1 MNGGPMDTDKHIVV
15 EASGSSKVLEDAINY
30 VRRGGKLV
38 CYGVYP
44 GSARVTW
51 APSKIFGDGK
61 FCCILTV
68 LES

>member
-1 MNGGPMDTDKHIVV
+1 MVTNGNTVV
-15 EASGSSKVLEDAINY
+15 EASGSSKVLEDAIYY

-44 GSARVTW
+44 SSARVSW

-61 FCCILTV
+61 QHNGPNSKKLANGN
-68 LES
+68 